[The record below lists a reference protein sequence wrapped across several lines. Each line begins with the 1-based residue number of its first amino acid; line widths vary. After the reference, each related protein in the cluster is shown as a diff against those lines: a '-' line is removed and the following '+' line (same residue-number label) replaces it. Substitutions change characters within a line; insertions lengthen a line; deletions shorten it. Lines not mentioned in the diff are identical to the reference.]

1 MRRRLIALLA
11 PALLLAVPAPG
22 SASLILALDLPTLV
36 SRADQISVVDVVSVT
51 SAWNETHDRITT
63 TIDVKVVDSWKGA
76 AAPAT
81 HVQVVQPGGTVGE
94 IEMRVDGMP
103 RFQVGERTLLFLRL
117 HGGGARASVV
127 GMAQGKRPVTREAN
141 SDRWM
146 VSAPD
151 RAGADFVRTTPASAA
166 IFTAR
171 PRTLTDLRTEVRA
184 LVGAGAGT
192 TAPANAPAGTR

>member
-1 MRRRLIALLA
+1 MRSSRRLIAMLA
-11 PALLLAVPAPG
+11 PAVLLAVPSPG

-51 SAWNETHDRITT
+51 AAWNAAHDRITT
-63 TIDVKVVDSWKGA
+63 TIDLTVVDSWKGV

-81 HVQVVQPGGTVGE
+81 HLRVVQPGGTVGE

-103 RFQVGERTLLFLRL
+103 RFQVGERTLLFLRQRS
-117 HGGGARASVV
+117 GADHASVV
-127 GMAQGKRPVTREAN
+127 GMAQGKRPVTREAG
-141 SDRWM
+141 SGRWM

-151 RAGADFVRTTPASAA
+151 RAGADFVRTTPASGA

-171 PRTLTDLRTEVRA
+171 PRALTDLRSEVRA
-184 LVGAGAGT
+184 LVGTGAT
-192 TAPANAPAGTR
+192 APAGTR

>member
-1 MRRRLIALLA
+1 MRSPRRLIAMLVPAVLLA
-11 PALLLAVPAPG
+11 LSAPG

-51 SAWNETHDRITT
+51 SAWNEAHDRITT
-63 TIDVKVVDSWKGA
+63 TIDVKVVDSWKGT

-81 HVQVVQPGGTVGE
+81 HLQVIQPGGTVGE

-103 RFQVGERTLLFLRL
+103 HFQVGERTLLFLRL
-117 HGGGARASVV
+117 YGGAARASVV
-127 GMAQGKRPVTREAN
+127 GMAQGKRPVTRDGA

-151 RAGADFVRTTPASAA
+151 RAGADFVRTTPASTA
-166 IFTAR
+166 IFAAR
-171 PRTLTDLRTEVRA
+171 PRALTDLRSEVRA
-184 LVGAGAGT
+184 LVGAA
-192 TAPANAPAGTR
+192 AAPAGAK

>member
-1 MRRRLIALLA
+1 MRSPRRLIAMLA
-11 PALLLAVPAPG
+11 PAVLLAFPTPG

-36 SRADQISVVDVVSVT
+36 SRSDQISVVDVVSVT
-51 SAWNETHDRITT
+51 SAWNAAHDRITT

-76 AAPAT
+76 SAPAT
-81 HVQVVQPGGTVGE
+81 HLHVLQSGGTVGE

-117 HGGGARASVV
+117 RAGADHASVV
-127 GMAQGKRPVTREAN
+127 GMAQGKRPVTREAG

-146 VSAPD
+146 VTAPE
-151 RAGADFVRTTPASAA
+151 RAGADFVRTTPASAT

-171 PRTLTDLRTEVRA
+171 PRALTDLRKEVRA
-184 LVGAGAGT
+184 LAGAGT
-192 TAPANAPAGTR
+192 PAGGPGGR